1 MELSPGGVPGR
12 AGVRYRFGMYPDGS
26 AGDPANAQPQYNP
39 TTPMPTPAPPA
50 LPGYQQQP
58 AYPQSAPPAHP
69 QSAPPAYPQTP
80 AYPQSSPPA
89 VVPQSGPPGY
99 QPAVAPQPTSDLVP
113 VTDPA
118 ASYGSDGTAPYGSEQ
133 TLVQIGQITVTATT
147 VHTPNGSFPLR
158 GSQWVVNDHV
168 YTTQK
173 IATWAIVCAI
183 VGFFCLTVFSLL
195 FLLFKE
201 TKHSGFM
208 EVAVSGANGS
218 GFVTQVPISSQAG
231 SAQVHQQV
239 NYARSLAM
247 R

>member
-1 MELSPGGVPGR
+1 MPG
-12 AGVRYRFGMYPDGS
+12 
-26 AGDPANAQPQYNP
+26 
-39 TTPMPTPAPPA
+39 
-50 LPGYQQQP
+50 
-58 AYPQSAPPAHP
+58 
-69 QSAPPAYPQTP
+69 TP
-80 AYPQSSPPA
+80 AYPQSGPPA
-89 VVPQSGPPGY
+89 YPQSGAPGYPQSGAPAYPQSGPPVAPQSGPPGY
-99 QPAVAPQPTSDLVP
+99 QPAAAPQPPVTDLVP
-113 VTDPA
+113 L
-118 ASYGSDGTAPYGSEQ
+118 SDQSSGVAPYGTEP

-158 GSQWVVNDHV
+158 GSQWIVNDHV

-201 TKHSGFM
+201 TKHTGFL
-208 EVAVSGANGS
+208 EVAVSGGAGT